1 MNGNGYDNCGDKSD
15 ESKTDRPF
23 CGMLKY
29 VFVVITYILVTSES
43 NMTQCLV
50 KCNFLIIR
58 VLFMSIFSRSI
69 SFWKKKTR

>member
-15 ESKTDRPF
+15 ESKTDLPF

-43 NMTQCLV
+43 NMTQCFNI
-50 KCNFLIIR
+50 CH
-58 VLFMSIFSRSI
+58 
-69 SFWKKKTR
+69 FW